1 MKGGVKKMIALV
13 LILTVVIHMVYW
25 RVIRH
30 GVPHRTT
37 QQAFG
42 AWAVCF
48 VIALVICGAL

>member
-1 MKGGVKKMIALV
+1 MIVLV
-13 LILTVVIHMVYW
+13 PVLTIVIHMIYW

-30 GVPHRTT
+30 RVPHRTS

>member
-1 MKGGVKKMIALV
+1 MIALV